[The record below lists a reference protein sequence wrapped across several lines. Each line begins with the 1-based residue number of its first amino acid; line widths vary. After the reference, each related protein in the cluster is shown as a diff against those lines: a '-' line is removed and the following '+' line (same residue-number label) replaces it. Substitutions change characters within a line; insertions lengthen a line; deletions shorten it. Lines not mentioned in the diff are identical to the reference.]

1 MRPRTAA
8 SYSDVSLSTKTR
20 AKEFLLPTV
29 PHASSPVTRVS
40 LAFRARLYTKNEV
53 PKEEAGV

>member
-8 SYSDVSLSTKTR
+8 SCSDVSLSTKIR
-20 AKEFLLPTV
+20 AKEFLLSTSLALR
-29 PHASSPVTRVS
+29 HQS

-53 PKEEAGV
+53 PKEEADV